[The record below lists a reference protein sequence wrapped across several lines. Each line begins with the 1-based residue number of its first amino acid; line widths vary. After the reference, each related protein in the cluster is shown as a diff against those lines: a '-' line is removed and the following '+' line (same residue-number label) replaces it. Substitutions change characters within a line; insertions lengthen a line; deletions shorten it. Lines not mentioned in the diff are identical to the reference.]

1 MLNQDR
7 ASLLARHCNTIHVLM
22 SKLLFLHSLVKI
34 VEHFWLF
41 FTKIL
46 HNAPLKMVHVFGTS
60 FITTMLRALTHVVY
74 NV

>member
-7 ASLLARHCNTIHVLM
+7 ASWLARRCNTIHVLM
-22 SKLLFLHSLVKI
+22 SKLLFLHILVKI

-41 FTKIL
+41 STKIL
-46 HNAPLKMVHVFGTS
+46 QNAPLEMVHVFGTS